1 MRGGHSEPLAMLG
14 YVVGMLTTS
23 IAVQWAAAVSG
34 GALLSELL
42 FMCEALFSI
51 AFLFGL
57 VRLLLR
63 AVRWLVRASVRP
75 GQSRGESP

>member
-1 MRGGHSEPLAMLG
+1 MLG
-14 YVVGMLTTS
+14 YVVGMLITP
-23 IAVQWAAAVSG
+23 IAGQWAAAVG
-34 GALLSELL
+34 DGALLSELL

-75 GQSRGESP
+75 GRSREASP